1 MNINVT
7 TEAQYTIVGL
17 SGEVDLQY
25 SPQARQYILSQ
36 LGKGHPVLVDLSAV
50 DYIDSSGIAS
60 LVEGF
65 QLAREKGLEFGLV
78 GVSDRA
84 MQVLELARL
93 DRVFEIH
100 ATVAERI
107 KQRKSA

>member
-1 MNINVT
+1 MKVNVST
-7 TEAQYTIVGL
+7 QGHYTVVAL
-17 SGEVDLQY
+17 SGDVDLQY
-25 SPQARQYILSQ
+25 SPLARAQILRHLQARQ
-36 LGKGHPVLVDLSAV
+36 HVLVDLSAV

-65 QLAREKGLEFGLV
+65 QLARNEGLEFGLV
-78 GVSDRA
+78 GVSERA

-100 ATVAERI
+100 VSVEQRL
-107 KQRKSA
+107 KQRASA